1 MQGRDMKERRAGRKR
16 DPERTREAILEAAR
30 EVLAKDGKE
39 GLSVA
44 RVAQRADVNRG
55 TSYQHFETREQLI
68 DATMA
73 WVSDKLYRAVF
84 GPTTPAHDRPVTAR
98 DIEAV
103 NEHLTAFAMEN
114 PALGRIWLFEVLSSS
129 RPSDDPFWRQ
139 YASSFERFA
148 KTPMAQPGMDIEVL
162 SVLFLAGHFIWPVW
176 VRAHAR
182 SAKERRQMAKRFT
195 REVLRLTLHGT
206 LRPEKF
212 PDLEVRLSRRR
223 RDQ

>member
-1 MQGRDMKERRAGRKR
+1 MKERRAGRKR

-84 GPTTPAHDRPVTAR
+84 GATTPAHDRPVTAR

-212 PDLEVRLSRRR
+212 PDLELRLSRRR